1 MSKITRIG
9 KLNTRIN
16 FIKKLKLKN
25 DYGELVPTNQLMHS
39 CWCTVRSQFLNEI
52 QSNIGT
58 ILEDTIT
65 FIIRYYQPIQI
76 TNDMIIIYNNVEYK
90 IIKINIDDGLKEYT
104 TIIAKKVS

>member
-1 MSKITRIG
+1 MSKITCIG

-16 FIKKLKLKN
+16 FIKKVKQKN
-25 DYGELVPTNQLMHS
+25 DYGELVPTNQSIHS
-39 CWCTVRSQFLNEI
+39 CWCTVRSQFLNEV
-52 QSNIGT
+52 QSNVGT

-65 FIIRYYQPIQI
+65 FIIRYYQPVQI
-76 TNDMIIIYNNVEYK
+76 TSDLIIEFNNIEYK